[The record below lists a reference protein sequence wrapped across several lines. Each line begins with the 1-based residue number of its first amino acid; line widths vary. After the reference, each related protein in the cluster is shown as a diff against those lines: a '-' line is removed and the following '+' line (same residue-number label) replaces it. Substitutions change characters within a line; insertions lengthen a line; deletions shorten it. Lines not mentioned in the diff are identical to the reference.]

1 MLYTWV
7 LRWDL
12 LKPMQIPTHPNTR
25 LLKPTLTAAK
35 ESLATSQINI
45 AAEVN
50 QAAAVVAAAVAA
62 VAAIVV
68 AAAVMQ

>member
-1 MLYTWV
+1 
-7 LRWDL
+7 
-12 LKPMQIPTHPNTR
+12 MQIQTHPNTR
-25 LLKPTLTAAK
+25 LVKPTQITTNTLLEGCNMNQKCLKPMR
-35 ESLATSQINI
+35 I

-62 VAAIVV
+62 VASVV